1 MFNQAQQFSAE
12 MLQEVIDAI
21 PNAVLLKDRNHRWIL
36 VNQTL
41 CREMGKNRGELLNG
55 TDFDFLPSD
64 QAKEFWAGDDE
75 VFATGEPREYEVTLH
90 TIEGKPRIVVIR
102 KRLVHLPDPN
112 GDRTPAVIVV
122 MVDVTR
128 FKEAESRARF
138 LAQHDALTKVPNR
151 GYFCERLESA
161 LSDSRQ
167 RSAKFALLV
176 LDLDG
181 FKTVNDRLGHT
192 VGDRVLCITG
202 ERLTSNIR
210 KSDTAARLGGDEFG
224 VLQLATDQ
232 PSSAIRLA
240 ERISSAISR
249 PMEVLGTRIAI
260 SSSIG
265 ISVFPEHGLEA
276 EHLINRAD
284 RALYA
289 VKYAGK
295 AGHALFEP
303 DMDASWP
310 NPDEIPLGCPLVSS

>member
-12 MLQEVIDAI
+12 MLQDVIDAI
-21 PNAVLLKDRNHRWIL
+21 PNAVLLKDRNHRWVL
-36 VNQTL
+36 VNHTL
-41 CREMGKNRGELLNG
+41 CREMGKSRGELLNG

-64 QAKEFWAGDDE
+64 QAKEFRAGDDN
-75 VFATGEPREYEVTLH
+75 VLATGEPLEYEVTLP
-90 TIEGKPRIVVIR
+90 TVAGKSRIVVIR

-112 GDRTPAVIVV
+112 GDRTPAIIVV
-122 MVDVTR
+122 IVDVTR
-128 FKEAESRARF
+128 FKEAEARARY

-151 GYFCERLESA
+151 GYFCQQLENA
-161 LSDSRQ
+161 LTDGR
-167 RSAKFALLV
+167 RSSVKFALLL

-224 VLQLATDQ
+224 VLQLAADQ

-240 ERISSAISR
+240 ERISSAISK

-265 ISVFPEHGLEA
+265 ISVFPEHGQEA

-295 AGHALFEP
+295 AGHALFEAE
-303 DMDASWP
+303 MDASWP
-310 NPDEIPLGCPLVSS
+310 NPDKNTRGCPLVSD

>member
-41 CREMGKNRGELLNG
+41 CREMGKSRSELLNG
-55 TDFDFLPSD
+55 TDSDFLPAD

-75 VFATGEPREYEVTLH
+75 VFATGEPREYEVMLRTVDD
-90 TIEGKPRIVVIR
+90 KPRIVVIR
-102 KRLVHLPDPN
+102 KRLVHLPDLN

-122 MVDVTR
+122 IVDVTR
-128 FKEAESRARF
+128 FKEAEARARY
-138 LAQHDALTKVPNR
+138 LAQHDSLTKVPNR
-151 GYFCERLESA
+151 GFFCQRLESA
-161 LSDSRQ
+161 LDDGRQ
-167 RSAKFALLV
+167 SGGKFALLV

-181 FKTVNDRLGHT
+181 FKNVNDRLGHI
-192 VGDRVLCITG
+192 VGDQVLCITG
-202 ERLTSNIR
+202 ERLTANVR
-210 KSDTAARLGGDEFG
+210 RADTAARLGGDEFG
-224 VLQLATDQ
+224 ILQLANDQ
-232 PSSAIRLA
+232 PSSAIQLA
-240 ERISSAISR
+240 ERISGALSE
-249 PMEVLGTRIAI
+249 PMEILGKRIAI

-276 EHLINRAD
+276 QHLINRAD

-303 DMDASWP
+303 EMDAAWP
-310 NPDEIPLGCPLVSS
+310 NPSEIPFGCPSISS